1 MYRLDQVCFEPG
13 IAFTRGQISSFFDL
27 ATLEGVAAE
36 VGGRLA
42 GFAVG
47 YLAQAGI
54 GSILTLDVAPAHRR
68 LGLGRSLLTELL
80 RRLERAGAD
89 GIRLEVDVRNRAA
102 IALYRSFGFR
112 RTGRLADFYG
122 PGLDAFAMVSN
133 RSGSGAD
140 VACELASPSRSE
152 ESRARRSPPRSRRTA
167 PRSPR

>member
-1 MYRLDQVCFEPG
+1 MHRLDQVCFEPG

-36 VGGRLA
+36 VRGRLA

-47 YLAQAGI
+47 YLAQAGV
-54 GSILTLDVAPAHRR
+54 GSVLTLDVAPEHRG
-68 LGLGRSLLTELL
+68 LGLGRLLLAELL
-80 RRLERAGAD
+80 RRLERAGARR
-89 GIRLEVDVRNRAA
+89 IRLEVDVRNRAA

-122 PGLDAFAMVSN
+122 PGLDAFAMASSH
-133 RSGSGAD
+133 SGD
-140 VACELASPSRSE
+140 VGNATELSTPSRSE
-152 ESRARRSPPRSRRTA
+152 ESRSRRSPHRSGRTA